1 MKVEFRDSEVYGP
14 NLYVEGKEFLK
25 ASKSR
30 SEFES
35 LKNAVFAFYNGFG
48 LYLKL
53 SIKEYNAIAEKTN
66 LHSAVAFVI
75 QSDERQN
82 HIWYEVWVLQD
93 NNINKVIV

>member
-1 MKVEFRDSEVYGP
+1 MKVEFRNSEVYGP

-35 LKNAVFAFYNGFG
+35 LRNAVFAFYNGFG
-48 LYLKL
+48 FCLKL
-53 SIKEYNAIAEKTN
+53 TMKEYNAIVEKTN